1 MKLGILRE
9 RAPGET
15 RVAAIP
21 DTVAAYIKL
30 GHAVVGE
37 QAAGMAAGFSD
48 QRYITAGAEIRDAV
62 ALLNQCDVVLS
73 VQRPGQEVIDHL
85 RSGTVLIGLL
95 QPFIYPE
102 LAVTLAARG
111 VTSVS
116 LDAVPRIARAQSMD
130 ALSSQS
136 TVAGYKAVL
145 LAANALPRFFPLL
158 MTAAGVIPP
167 ARVLVIGAGVAG
179 LGAIGTARRLGAIVR
194 AYDTRPAVKEQVESL
209 GATFV
214 ELTLQ
219 QEKREDT
226 AGYATALAADVE
238 AQERALLSEQIRE
251 SDIVITTAQVPGQ
264 RAPVLVPR
272 SAVEAMLPG
281 SVIVDLAAETGGNC
295 EVSVPGEVTQHHG
308 VTIIALK
315 NIPAMVPL
323 HASQLYAQNVFHL
336 VRHLYSKGELDL
348 DFTDEITRSVCIT
361 HAGEVCHPTV
371 QALLREKQAAAAVNG
386 EGAHRD

>member
-30 GHAVVGE
+30 GHTAAVE
-37 QAAGMAAGFSD
+37 QTAGTAAGFPD
-48 QRYITAGAEIRDAV
+48 HAYIAAGGEITDV
-62 ALLNQCDVVLS
+62 GTLLNQCDIMLS
-73 VQRPGQEVIDHL
+73 VQRPGQEIVELL
-85 RSGTVLIGLL
+85 RPGTVLIGLL
-95 QPFIYPE
+95 QPLLYPE
-102 LAVTLAARG
+102 LAATLAVRG

-145 LAANALPRFFPLL
+145 LAANTLPRFFPLL

-179 LGAIGTARRLGAIVR
+179 LEAIGTARRLGAIVR

-209 GATFV
+209 GATFI
-214 ELTLQ
+214 ELALQ
-219 QEKREDT
+219 QEEREDST
-226 AGYATALAADVE
+226 GYATALAADVE
-238 AQERALLSEQIRE
+238 AQEQALLSEQIRE
-251 SDIVITTAQVPGQ
+251 SDVVITTAQVPGR

-272 SAVEAMLPG
+272 SAVDQMLPG

-295 EVSVPGEVTQHHG
+295 EVSVPGEITQYHG

-315 NIPAMVPL
+315 NVPATVPL
-323 HASQLYAQNVFHL
+323 HASQLYAQNIFHL
-336 VRHLYSKGELDL
+336 VRHLYPQGELNL
-348 DFTDEITRSVCIT
+348 DFSDEITRSVCIT
-361 HAGEVCHPTV
+361 HAGEVRHPAV
-371 QALLREKQAAAAVNG
+371 QALLGEKQGASAVSAK
-386 EGAHRD
+386 GAHHD